1 MKRGVAVAALLAVSA
16 CGGGPGRPKAP
27 LTGPVVSRVST
38 ATDRSS
44 IAVTVYNNNTGLVRE
59 VRNVDLGGG
68 RVSLEFRD
76 VSTEIEP
83 NTVHVKSLA
92 DGVFSVLEQNYRYDL
107 LTPEKLL
114 EKSVG
119 KTIRVY
125 RMNKETGK
133 EEAIDAEILST
144 EDGVPVLRVGT
155 EITYGIPGRFGF
167 SELPANLI
175 AKPSL
180 VWLLESE
187 AAKPQVEVSYLSGGL
202 NWEADYVL
210 SVGEEAGDTGVA
222 KADLIGWVTLTNQT
236 GTSYEHAKLKLVAGD
251 VQRVRPPADAPVMLD
266 ELKSEADDS
275 GGSGFKEE
283 GFFEYH
289 LYSLQRPTDL
299 LASET
304 KQVTL
309 LEGHGL
315 DVKRRLVFV
324 GNTSYFRGQYGQ
336 IATNQKVGVFLE
348 LQNSE
353 ANHMGMPLPKG
364 TIRVYKADK
373 GGMKQ
378 FIGEDRIDHTPRD
391 EKITVKMGES
401 FDIVGDRKQT
411 DYDVLDTC
419 TTETAWEISLRNHKD
434 KPDEVI
440 VREPVGSDWTL
451 VQSSQTSTKE
461 DAHTLAFLAKIPA
474 RGQTKITYRIRVKWC

>member
-1 MKRGVAVAALLAVSA
+1 M
-16 CGGGPGRPKAP
+16 
-27 LTGPVVSRVST
+27 
-38 ATDRSS
+38 
-44 IAVTVYNNNTGLVRE
+44 
-59 VRNVDLGGG
+59 
-68 RVSLEFRD
+68 
-76 VSTEIEP
+76 
-83 NTVHVKSLA
+83 
-92 DGVFSVLEQNYRYDL
+92 
-107 LTPEKLL
+107 
-114 EKSVG
+114 
-119 KTIRVY
+119 
-125 RMNKETGK
+125 
-133 EEAIDAEILST
+133 
-144 EDGVPVLRVGT
+144 LRVGG
-155 EITYGIPGRFGF
+155 EITYGLPGRFGF

-180 VWLLESE
+180 VWLLESD
-187 AAKPQVEVSYLSGGL
+187 APKPQVEVSYLSGGL

>member
-1 MKRGVAVAALLAVSA
+1 MKRALGMAILLAVAA
-16 CGGGPGRPKAP
+16 CGGGPGRAKTPS
-27 LTGPVVSRVST
+27 GPAVSRVST
-38 ATDRSS
+38 AAQRTT

-59 VRNVDLGGG
+59 VRNVDLGAG

-76 VSTEIEP
+76 VSTAIEP
-83 NTVHVKSLA
+83 ATVHVKSLS
-92 DGVFSVLEQNYRYDL
+92 DGAFSVLEQNYRYDL

-119 KTIRVY
+119 KTIRIY
-125 RMNKETGK
+125 RLNKETGK
-133 EEAIDAEILST
+133 EEVIDAEVLST
-144 EDGVPVLRVGT
+144 EDGVPVLRVGN

-167 SELPANLI
+167 SELPPNLI

-187 AAKPQVEVSYLSGGL
+187 APKPQVEVSYLSGGL

-210 SVGEEAGDTGVA
+210 SVGDEAEATGIS

-236 GTSYEHAKLKLVAGD
+236 GTSYQNAKLKLVAGD
-251 VQRVRPPADAPVMLD
+251 VQRVRPPADAPVMD
-266 ELKSEADDS
+266 EMKAEES
-275 GGSGFKEE
+275 GGGGGGFKEE

-289 LYSLQRPTDL
+289 LYSLERPTNL

-315 DVKRRLVFV
+315 DVKRRLIFA
-324 GNTSYFRGQYGQ
+324 GNNGYFRGQYGQ

-348 LQNSE
+348 IENTE
-353 ANHMGMPLPKG
+353 KNHMGMPLPKG
-364 TIRVYKADK
+364 TIRVYKADS

-378 FIGEDRIDHTPRD
+378 FVGEDRIDHTPRD

-401 FDIVGDRKQT
+401 FDVVGDRKQT
-411 DYDVLDTC
+411 DYDVISSC
-419 TTETAWEISLRNHKD
+419 VTETAWEISLRNHKD

-440 VREPVGSDWTL
+440 VREPVGGDWTL
-451 VQSSQTSTKE
+451 LQSSQTSVKE
-461 DAHTLAFLAKIPA
+461 DANTLAFTAKIPA